1 MMRYATRRARPGAQA
16 ARERGE
22 QDQEARLERP
32 VSTANRNGSQ
42 GAVIMARTIPRLVA
56 VLGAACAVLLVAAG
70 PAGAAG
76 ETIGGCVL
84 EQVHHAEEQ
93 YGSLQALEEGPKK
106 DFEKFEDDL
115 EACVEA
121 PSPIIPE
128 VDEIIWGGLAFVILF
143 AFMWWKG
150 FPAVKR
156 AMDARSEK
164 IRADLDAADTAKAD
178 ALRTK
183 SDYEAQLADAKT
195 AAAAIIDEARV
206 SADRLAQDLQARA
219 EADIA
224 DQRARAA
231 ADIEASRRQAID
243 DLRSDVAAIAVGAA
257 ERVVGASLDADV
269 HRALVDAYI
278 DEVAGAGA
286 GAGSNGN
293 GADADAG
300 GS

>member
-1 MMRYATRRARPGAQA
+1 
-16 ARERGE
+16 
-22 QDQEARLERP
+22 
-32 VSTANRNGSQ
+32 
-42 GAVIMARTIPRLVA
+42 MARTIPRLVA

-115 EACVEA
+115 EGCVEA

-164 IRADLDAADTAKAD
+164 IRADLDAADSAKAD
-178 ALRTK
+178 AMRTK
-183 SDYEAQLADAKT
+183 SEYDAQLADAKT
-195 AAAAIIDEARV
+195 AAAAIIDEARAQ
-206 SADRLAQDLQARA
+206 ADQLRQDLQTRA

-231 ADIEASRRQAID
+231 ADIESSRRQAID
-243 DLRSDVAAIAVGAA
+243 DLRGEVASIAVGAA

-278 DEVAGAGA
+278 DEVAGDGSSNGD
-286 GAGSNGN
+286 GAGSG
-293 GADADAG
+293 DRAG

>member
-1 MMRYATRRARPGAQA
+1 MP
-16 ARERGE
+16 
-22 QDQEARLERP
+22 
-32 VSTANRNGSQ
+32 
-42 GAVIMARTIPRLVA
+42 RTIPKLVA
-56 VLGAACAVLLVAAG
+56 TLGVAGAVLLAAAA
-70 PAGAAG
+70 PAWAAG

-84 EQVHHAEEQ
+84 GQVHYAEAE
-93 YGSLQALEEGPKK
+93 YGSLQALEDGPKE
-106 DFEKFEDDL
+106 DLEKFEDDL
-115 EACVEA
+115 EGCVEA
-121 PSPIIPE
+121 PSPILPE
-128 VDEIIWGGLAFVILF
+128 LDEIIWGGAAFVILF

-195 AAAAIIDEARV
+195 AAAAIIDEARAQ
-206 SADRLAQDLQARA
+206 ADQLRQDLQARA

-224 DQRARAA
+224 EQRARAA
-231 ADIEASRRQAID
+231 ADIESSRRQAID
-243 DLRSDVAAIAVGAA
+243 DLRGEVAAIAVGAA

-269 HRALVDAYI
+269 HRSLIDGYI
-278 DEVAGAGA
+278 DEVAGAA
-286 GAGSNGN
+286 SNGSNG
-293 GADADAG
+293 D

>member
-1 MMRYATRRARPGAQA
+1 MG
-16 ARERGE
+16 
-22 QDQEARLERP
+22 RP
-32 VSTANRNGSQ
+32 V
-42 GAVIMARTIPRLVA
+42 PRLCAAVGLAVA
-56 VLGAACAVLLVAAG
+56 VVLAAAA
-70 PAGAAG
+70 PAWAAG

-84 EQVHHAEEQ
+84 EQVHHAEHE
-93 YGSLQALEEGPKK
+93 YGDLDALDKK
-106 DFEKFEDDL
+106 ALEKFEDDL

-195 AAAAIIDEARV
+195 AAAAIIDEARAQ
-206 SADRLAQDLQARA
+206 ADQLRQDLQARA

-231 ADIEASRRQAID
+231 ADIESSRRQAID
-243 DLRSDVAAIAVGAA
+243 DLRGEVASIAVGAA

-278 DEVAGAGA
+278 DEVAGAGS
-286 GAGSNGN
+286 SNGD
-293 GADADAG
+293 GADSGDRVG